1 MSKVLFYKRWML
13 TFLLLAA
20 ASAPLASATPQAV
33 RLVIEQE
40 YGEAKEFSLPL
51 ERLAKEALAGVGLE
65 TASNASETLL
75 IRLRGTPYKGY
86 DVHNIAHYIG
96 AAIEGEILV
105 QGNPANPQSVFQG
118 ERNPTNVFV
127 TATMYIHPEDAPF
140 TRALVDSDFFTA
152 LSRVVV
158 AAWGG
163 SPTAALLGVL
173 KDPDDLYQ
181 QAAAR
186 ALGELKD
193 PAAAG
198 RLLEV
203 LKLPSTRNRAGLQW
217 ALVEALGSIRD
228 AASADTLLALLTDP
242 KAGEKTRELAAKALG
257 KIGDRRA
264 AVPLATVLDK
274 DLDWH
279 FQEEIFTALIALG
292 DRRAIGPLALQLV
305 ERNKRK
311 PMWNKTLESFEQD
324 YDKRIADTLRK
335 LSGQDF
341 GLDGSRWV
349 AWWKQN
355 Q

>member
-1 MSKVLFYKRWML
+1 MAVF
-13 TFLLLAA
+13 FLLAGA
-20 ASAPLASATPQAV
+20 FAPLVSATPQAV

-51 ERLAKEALAGVGLE
+51 ERLAKEALAGLGLE
-65 TASNASETLL
+65 TTSNASETLL
-75 IRLRGTPYKGY
+75 IRLRGTPYKRY
-86 DVHNIAHYIG
+86 DVFNIAHYVG
-96 AAIEGEILV
+96 AAIQGDILV
-105 QGNPANPQSVFQG
+105 LGNPANPQSTFQREHDPMG
-118 ERNPTNVFV
+118 VYV
-127 TATMYIHPEDAPF
+127 TKTMYTHPEDAPF
-140 TRALVDSDFFTA
+140 TRALVDSDFLPA
-152 LSRVVV
+152 LSRVMVT
-158 AAWGG
+158 AWGG
-163 SPTAALLGVL
+163 SPTAVLLGVL

-181 QAAAR
+181 ESAAR

-198 RLLEV
+198 RLLEL
-203 LKLPSTRNRAGLQW
+203 LKLPSTKNRAGLQG
-217 ALVEALGSIRD
+217 ALVEALGSIKD
-228 AASADTLLALLTDP
+228 AASVDTLLALLTDP
-242 KAGEKTRELAAKALG
+242 KMWEKTRELAAKALG

-274 DLDWH
+274 YSDWH
-279 FQEEIFTALIALG
+279 FREEIFIALVTLG

-311 PMWNKTLESFEQD
+311 PSYDAILESLEQD
-324 YDKRIADTLRK
+324 YDKKIADTLQK

-341 GLDGSRWV
+341 GTDGGRWV